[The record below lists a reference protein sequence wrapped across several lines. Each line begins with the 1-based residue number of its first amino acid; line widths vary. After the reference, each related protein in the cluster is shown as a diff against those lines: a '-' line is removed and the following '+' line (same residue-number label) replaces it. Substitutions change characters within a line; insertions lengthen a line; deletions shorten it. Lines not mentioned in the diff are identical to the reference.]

1 LQKAKRKGVGGVTG
15 TEKSSKQ
22 KTKDEEPK
30 SPTEQLNP
38 RDGPVESEALT
49 LEYGQQ
55 EDHSPKPDQ
64 DEAIFGEAIA
74 AAQAAPLANETVP
87 SPEKSTTQEGRFDPS
102 SEDFIVNPKARDH
115 TAGRQSS
122 ISIQSKLRSGSFRRT
137 STVGP
142 LSPSATSAFLP
153 ALTPDGETMNDIYR
167 KQAFRLDEL
176 ERENK
181 RLEKEAREGEARWRR
196 SEEELEGLRE
206 ASGEASAF
214 KVQAQKAEESQ
225 LLIIELKGEI
235 AALQRQLQQR
245 GHSHSVSKSTRS
257 PSIPSTGDHTSS
269 PDSLKRE
276 VESKDSTIADMEL
289 EISRLRSELS
299 AQKSSQEARADQI
312 SALQHN
318 LASNQNKL
326 QSLEGELADSK
337 KALTRASEK
346 AVKEGVEKTSS
357 DTKIK
362 ALERELVELSAARDE
377 MVRKVENLEKK
388 IETMNK
394 LHRETEARNAAKLS
408 AAELRGREAEMLKAR
423 LAAAENETLKLR
435 EERDGRKKRE
445 VSGVDDEGLDELENE
460 ERIRLE
466 RRVREL
472 EFEIFD
478 LKRGVWLEQRQTMH
492 PESGMDGT
500 PNKDDAGDFD
510 EVDLTGN
517 GPLHHNRILA
527 AQSSQQK
534 HSSFSTVLNSGLAA
548 FRGSSEH
555 SSRPRQDSLLHELD
569 DDSAFDEEAFAI
581 AQREDEARIM
591 VEHVREVKR
600 KLRDWEG
607 WRLDLIDARKS
618 AAGMGDIFQ
627 V

>member
-1 LQKAKRKGVGGVTG
+1 VTG
-15 TEKSSKQ
+15 AEKCSKE
-22 KTKDEEPK
+22 TIKDEEPR
-30 SPTEQLNP
+30 SPTKQPNT
-38 RDGPVESEALT
+38 RHGPIESEALT
-49 LEYGQQ
+49 PKYGEQ
-55 EDHSPKPDQ
+55 EDRAPRPGQ
-64 DEAIFGEAIA
+64 DEEAMFPNAIA
-74 AAQAAPLANETVP
+74 AAHAAPPAKETVP
-87 SPEKSTTQEGRFDPS
+87 SLDKSSTQEGRFEPS
-102 SEDFIVNPKARDH
+102 PEDFVANPKSRDN
-115 TAGRQSS
+115 TAGRQGS
-122 ISIQSKLRSGSFRRT
+122 ISIQSKLRSDSFRRS
-137 STVGP
+137 STAGP
-142 LSPSATSAFLP
+142 LSPSAASAFLS
-153 ALTPDGETMNDIYR
+153 ALTPDGDTMNDIYR
-167 KQAFRLDEL
+167 KQASRLEEL

-181 RLEKEAREGEARWRR
+181 TLEREARDGEARWRR

-225 LLIIELKGEI
+225 SLITELKAEI

-245 GHSHSVSKSTRS
+245 GHSHSVSKSMRS
-257 PSIPSTGDHTSS
+257 PSIPSAGDHTSS
-269 PDSLKRE
+269 PDSLKRD
-276 VESKDSTIADMEL
+276 VESRDSTIADMEL

-299 AQKSSQEARADQI
+299 AQNSSWEARADQI

-318 LASNQNKL
+318 LASTQNKL
-326 QSLEGELADSK
+326 RSVEGELADSK
-337 KALTRASEK
+337 RALTRASEK

-362 ALERELVELSAARDE
+362 ALERELVEVSAARDE
-377 MVRKVENLEKK
+377 MAKKIENLEMK

-408 AAELRGREAEMLKAR
+408 AAELQGREAGMLKAR

-435 EERDGRKKRE
+435 DERDGRKKRE
-445 VSGVDDEGLDELENE
+445 VSGADDEGLDELEDE

-472 EFEIFD
+472 ESEVFD
-478 LKRGVWLEQRQTMH
+478 LKRGVWRERRQAMQ
-492 PESGMDGT
+492 PESGIDGT
-500 PNKDDAGDFD
+500 PNKDDASDFD
-510 EVDLTGN
+510 EVDLSGKA
-517 GPLHHNRILA
+517 PLHHNRNVA

-548 FRGSSEH
+548 FRGSPEH
-555 SSRPRQDSLLHELD
+555 STRPRQDSLLYELD
-569 DDSAFDEEAFAI
+569 DDSAFDEEAFAL
-581 AQREDEARIM
+581 AQREEEARMM

-607 WRLDLIDARKS
+607 WRLDLVDARKS
-618 AAGMGDIFQ
+618 AAGMGEIFQ